1 MLLEV
6 GDTTLRVQ
14 GVELAAQLVAPISVG
29 DENGGEVCYELADLH
44 FDIEPRCHS
53 AKVGKKR
60 GTRKQSFINK
70 SKKHLQNKS
79 HLKKKAYFCGKNIDY

>member
-14 GVELAAQLVAPISVG
+14 GVEFAAQLVAPISVG

-53 AKVGKKR
+53 AKVGKKKER
-60 GTRKQSFINK
+60 ANNHLLINQK
-70 SKKHLQNKS
+70 NIYKTSRI
-79 HLKKKAYFCGKNIDY
+79 LKKKRIFAERT